1 MQVAFVGSFAC
12 RLVEHVRAQISV
24 PCDIVAGEPPEVLGR
39 MGETEVIVSMV
50 LTRAMVEAAPKLR
63 LMQVAGAGTDRV
75 DRAALPPGVRLANT
89 FGHET
94 GIAEYVIGAM
104 ISLSRDF
111 SRLDAALRQGLWES
125 QWKLGAEAPSF
136 WPELSG
142 RTLGLLGFGHIGE
155 AVAVRAAA
163 LGMRVIATG
172 RRARTPP
179 AGVAWIGGPE
189 RLEEVLREA
198 DHLVVTVPLDDTTR
212 GLLDAPRLALMK
224 PTAILVNVARGEVV
238 QETALYEALRD
249 RRIAAAALD
258 VWYRYPKGPGVTMPS
273 ALPFHDLPN
282 VLMTPHASAW
292 TEGMVTQRA
301 KAVAENISRVARGE
315 EPLNVVV

>member
-75 DRAALPPGVRLANT
+75 DRAALPPGVRLANA

-94 GIAEYVIGAM
+94 GIAEYIIGAM
-104 ISLSRDF
+104 IALSRDF
-111 SRLDAALRQGLWES
+111 SRLDAALRKGLWES
-125 QWKLGAEAPSF
+125 QWKLGAEPPPF

-179 AGVAWIGGPE
+179 PGVAWIGGPE

-198 DHLVVTVPLDDTTR
+198 DHLVVTVPLDDATR
-212 GLLDAPRLALMK
+212 GLLDARRLGLMK
-224 PTAILVNVARGEVV
+224 RTAILVNVARSEVV
-238 QETALYEALRD
+238 
-249 RRIAAAALD
+249 
-258 VWYRYPKGPGVTMPS
+258 
-273 ALPFHDLPN
+273 
-282 VLMTPHASAW
+282 
-292 TEGMVTQRA
+292 
-301 KAVAENISRVARGE
+301 
-315 EPLNVVV
+315 